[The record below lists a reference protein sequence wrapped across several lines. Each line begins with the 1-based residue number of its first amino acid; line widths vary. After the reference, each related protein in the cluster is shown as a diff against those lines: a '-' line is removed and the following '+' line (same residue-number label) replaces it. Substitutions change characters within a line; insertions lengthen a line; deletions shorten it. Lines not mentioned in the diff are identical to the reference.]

1 MADENECEEEI
12 SENVLIFETKL
23 NGNCAK
29 PRPNIINCL
38 SNRQVR
44 NATVNA
50 DQSSHVLSKL
60 IGPFIL
66 ICDFPHFVMTP
77 KNFQLEEMLSFVL
90 LLICGFKYFQ
100 N

>member
-23 NGNCAK
+23 NGNSAQ

-44 NATVNA
+44 NANA
-50 DQSSHVLSKL
+50 NAVQSSHVLAQL

-66 ICDFPHFVMTP
+66 ICDFPHFVM
-77 KNFQLEEMLSFVL
+77 
-90 LLICGFKYFQ
+90 
-100 N
+100 